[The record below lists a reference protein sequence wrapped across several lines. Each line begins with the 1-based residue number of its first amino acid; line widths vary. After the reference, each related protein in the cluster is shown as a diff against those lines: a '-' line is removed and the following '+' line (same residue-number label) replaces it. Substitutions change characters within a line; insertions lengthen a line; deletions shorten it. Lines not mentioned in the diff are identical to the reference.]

1 MNTTSPEQ
9 VRALRLLRQIWGT
22 RGHSMTHAERA
33 EISAMRPEDSNSMVA
48 VEICLRVAGL
58 WDQYLAAG
66 HPTWT
71 SFRQWLDRVCPEE
84 VA

>member
-1 MNTTSPEQ
+1 MT
-9 VRALRLLRQIWGT
+9 RAEWT
-22 RGHSMTHAERA
+22 
-33 EISAMRPEDSNSMVA
+33 EISAMRPADSHSMVA
-48 VEICLRVAGL
+48 VEICLRAAGL

-66 HPTWT
+66 HPTWA